1 MIKFIKTY
9 SMNNLTL
16 KSLYSVLFFS
26 VNLIFS
32 QTPLLESVNGS
43 QIHSFLLQN
52 KDQWQL
58 SPEDLD
64 ELMVISSHYDAK
76 TSISHVYAQQ
86 YFNNIPIFNAIV
98 TIGIKNGRIF
108 NAANTLAPN
117 VQSTFNSLDPVLQ
130 PRQAISK
137 LLEYFQLEI
146 PSDLLLQS
154 IDGSNFS
161 FSAPSLSDKNIPVS
175 LVFYP
180 SEVGLRLSWSLNI
193 ELKHHA
199 HWWSAIIDAQTGA
212 VLNSYDNI
220 INCQFHTPDATSFT
234 KQPQFDFLDSQK
246 FHSADGSQYRVYPL
260 PVESPNHGSRQL
272 IVDPA
277 NLTASPF
284 GWHDTNGVDG
294 AEFTITRGNNVYA
307 YEDSVGNNQPGYS
320 PDGGS
325 DLTFDFALDLSGQ
338 ANSYFDAAITN
349 LFYVN
354 NMMHDVWYNYGF
366 DEASG
371 NFQQN
376 NYGNGGAQNDFV
388 LAEAQDGS
396 GINNANF
403 STPPDGGNG
412 RMQMFLWSPATAP
425 ELLTI
430 PGGSLT
436 GSYAGIEAAFG
447 GSVPTDVPLIGNLVL
462 AFDETSPDPYDAC
475 ESIQNQSFLSGNIAV
490 IKRGTCE
497 FGFKVLSAQNAGAI
511 AVIMINNVAGNPIAM
526 GAGADGGS
534 VTIPSIMI
542 SNADGM
548 ALIAALEGGE
558 TISGELLN
566 LGPFNQDG
574 DFDNGIVAHEY
585 GHGIS
590 TRLAGGANVNSCLNN
605 PEQMGEGWSD
615 WFALMITME
624 EGDLGSDISG
634 IGTFAIGQP
643 TDGNGIR
650 PAPYSTDFAVN
661 NYTYADTNDVTNIS
675 EPHGI
680 GFVWA
685 SILWDLTWAYIDKY
699 GFDSDLFNGT
709 GGNNKVM
716 QIVIEGLKLQ
726 SCSPGFVAG
735 RNAILAADNAI
746 TGGVDQCMIWE
757 VFANRGVG
765 FNASEGLGFSRTDQV
780 EDFSMPPSNDPSLV
794 NCVLSSREFG
804 TNQLKIFPNP
814 ASDVVHIL
822 NLYQFGNATVTISD
836 LQGRIVY
843 NTSGQFDGPL
853 QIDTSKL
860 GAGLYVLTVDNG
872 QIKLTEKVVIQ

>member
-1 MIKFIKTY
+1 M
-9 SMNNLTL
+9 
-16 KSLYSVLFFS
+16 
-26 VNLIFS
+26 
-32 QTPLLESVNGS
+32 
-43 QIHSFLLQN
+43 
-52 KDQWQL
+52 
-58 SPEDLD
+58 
-64 ELMVISSHYDAK
+64 
-76 TSISHVYAQQ
+76 
-86 YFNNIPIFNAIV
+86 
-98 TIGIKNGRIF
+98 
-108 NAANTLAPN
+108 
-117 VQSTFNSLDPVLQ
+117 
-130 PRQAISK
+130 
-137 LLEYFQLEI
+137 
-146 PSDLLLQS
+146 
-154 IDGSNFS
+154 
-161 FSAPSLSDKNIPVS
+161 
-175 LVFYP
+175 
-180 SEVGLRLSWSLNI
+180 
-193 ELKHHA
+193 
-199 HWWSAIIDAQTGA
+199 
-212 VLNSYDNI
+212 
-220 INCQFHTPDATSFT
+220 
-234 KQPQFDFLDSQK
+234 
-246 FHSADGSQYRVYPL
+246 
-260 PVESPNHGSRQL
+260 
-272 IVDPA
+272 
-277 NLTASPF
+277 
-284 GWHDTNGVDG
+284 
-294 AEFTITRGNNVYA
+294 
-307 YEDSVGNNQPGYS
+307 
-320 PDGGS
+320 
-325 DLTFDFALDLSGQ
+325 TFDFALDLSGQ

-376 NYGNGGAQNDFV
+376 NYGNGGAQNDFI

-412 RMQMFLWSPATAP
+412 RMQMFLWSPATAT

-462 AFDETSPDPYDAC
+462 AFDETAPDPYDAC

-490 IKRGTCE
+490 INRGTCE

-624 EGDLGSDISG
+624 EGDLGSYISG

-661 NYTYADTNDVTNIS
+661 NYTYADTNDVNNIS

-765 FNASEGLGFSRTDQV
+765 LNASEGLGFSRTDQV

-822 NLYQFGNATVTISD
+822 NLYQFGNTTVTISD
-836 LQGRIVY
+836 LQGRVVW

-860 GAGLYVLTVDNG
+860 GEGLYVLTVYNG
-872 QIKLTEKVVIQ
+872 QIRLTEKVVIQ

>member
-1 MIKFIKTY
+1 M
-9 SMNNLTL
+9 
-16 KSLYSVLFFS
+16 
-26 VNLIFS
+26 
-32 QTPLLESVNGS
+32 
-43 QIHSFLLQN
+43 
-52 KDQWQL
+52 
-58 SPEDLD
+58 
-64 ELMVISSHYDAK
+64 
-76 TSISHVYAQQ
+76 
-86 YFNNIPIFNAIV
+86 
-98 TIGIKNGRIF
+98 
-108 NAANTLAPN
+108 
-117 VQSTFNSLDPVLQ
+117 
-130 PRQAISK
+130 
-137 LLEYFQLEI
+137 
-146 PSDLLLQS
+146 
-154 IDGSNFS
+154 
-161 FSAPSLSDKNIPVS
+161 
-175 LVFYP
+175 
-180 SEVGLRLSWSLNI
+180 
-193 ELKHHA
+193 
-199 HWWSAIIDAQTGA
+199 
-212 VLNSYDNI
+212 
-220 INCQFHTPDATSFT
+220 
-234 KQPQFDFLDSQK
+234 
-246 FHSADGSQYRVYPL
+246 
-260 PVESPNHGSRQL
+260 

-277 NLTASPF
+277 NLSASPF

-376 NYGNGGAQNDFV
+376 NYGNGGAQNDFI

-462 AFDETSPDPYDAC
+462 AFDETAPDPYDAC

-490 IKRGTCE
+490 INRGTCE

-661 NYTYADTNDVTNIS
+661 NYTYADTNDVNNIS

-822 NLYQFGNATVTISD
+822 NLYQFGNTTVTISD
-836 LQGRIVY
+836 LQGRVVW

-860 GAGLYVLTVDNG
+860 GEGLYVLTVDNG
-872 QIKLTEKVVIQ
+872 QIRLTEKVVIQ

>member
-1 MIKFIKTY
+1 M
-9 SMNNLTL
+9 
-16 KSLYSVLFFS
+16 
-26 VNLIFS
+26 
-32 QTPLLESVNGS
+32 
-43 QIHSFLLQN
+43 
-52 KDQWQL
+52 
-58 SPEDLD
+58 
-64 ELMVISSHYDAK
+64 
-76 TSISHVYAQQ
+76 
-86 YFNNIPIFNAIV
+86 
-98 TIGIKNGRIF
+98 
-108 NAANTLAPN
+108 
-117 VQSTFNSLDPVLQ
+117 
-130 PRQAISK
+130 
-137 LLEYFQLEI
+137 
-146 PSDLLLQS
+146 
-154 IDGSNFS
+154 
-161 FSAPSLSDKNIPVS
+161 
-175 LVFYP
+175 
-180 SEVGLRLSWSLNI
+180 
-193 ELKHHA
+193 
-199 HWWSAIIDAQTGA
+199 
-212 VLNSYDNI
+212 
-220 INCQFHTPDATSFT
+220 
-234 KQPQFDFLDSQK
+234 
-246 FHSADGSQYRVYPL
+246 
-260 PVESPNHGSRQL
+260 
-272 IVDPA
+272 
-277 NLTASPF
+277 
-284 GWHDTNGVDG
+284 
-294 AEFTITRGNNVYA
+294 
-307 YEDSVGNNQPGYS
+307 
-320 PDGGS
+320 
-325 DLTFDFALDLSGQ
+325 TFDFALDLSGQ

-376 NYGNGGAQNDFV
+376 NYGNGGAQNDFI

-462 AFDETSPDPYDAC
+462 AFDETAPDPYDAC

-490 IKRGTCE
+490 INRGTCE

-661 NYTYADTNDVTNIS
+661 NYTYADTNDVNNIS

-822 NLYQFGNATVTISD
+822 NLYQFGNTTVTISD
-836 LQGRIVY
+836 LQGRVVW

-860 GAGLYVLTVDNG
+860 GEGLYVLTVDNG
-872 QIKLTEKVVIQ
+872 QIRLTEKVVIQ